1 MYVLSI
7 SYNYSVFLIRYL
19 ADPRNTKMSMR
30 NMVER
35 GNPVSNIPTEKG
47 GKFKTDAL
55 MKYID
60 VVLVLFST
68 TYVAAGSQVT
78 MQLSATHTP

>member
-1 MYVLSI
+1 
-7 SYNYSVFLIRYL
+7 
-19 ADPRNTKMSMR
+19 MSMR

-60 VVLVLFST
+60 IILVLFLT
-68 TYVAAGSQVT
+68 TYVAFRYFR
-78 MQLSATHTP
+78 HHEYYDD

>member
-1 MYVLSI
+1 
-7 SYNYSVFLIRYL
+7 
-19 ADPRNTKMSMR
+19 MSMR

-35 GNPVSNIPTEKG
+35 GNPVLNIPTEKG

-60 VVLVLFST
+60 ILLVLFST
-68 TYVAAGSQVT
+68 TYVAFRYFRHHKYYDDRHPLYYGT
-78 MQLSATHTP
+78 